1 MVLCGTRYELG
12 MKAEQHV
19 YSSIR
24 FDSIDYF
31 TLFFLLC
38 SNVPKYIKSK
48 KETEKQRKEEV
59 KNLLGEIESNSE
71 HWYKWPFSN

>member
-24 FDSIDYF
+24 FDFINYF
-31 TLFFLLC
+31 ILFF
-38 SNVPKYIKSK
+38 
-48 KETEKQRKEEV
+48 
-59 KNLLGEIESNSE
+59 
-71 HWYKWPFSN
+71 

>member
-12 MKAEQHV
+12 MKAEQYV

-38 SNVPKYIKSK
+38 SNVLKYIKSK
-48 KETEKQRKEEV
+48 KETEKQR
-59 KNLLGEIESNSE
+59 G
-71 HWYKWPFSN
+71 